1 MDAISVILVIISA
14 IIGIIIGFL
23 SGKKI
28 GKLTSDKECSTTQTK
43 LDIIEKELS
52 SLKNDYNLLQE
63 KNSAI
68 ISEKND
74 ILRNSEVL
82 QKEITLLKEQHNQ
95 ALNSQKQHYE
105 GAITEMQKRF
115 DETIEKVTSQVKEA
129 TNDMLKERQKEFA
142 ESSNQNLGLILNPL
156 KDSIN
161 EMKMA
166 MDASKTAQTQI
177 SSEMKAHMEHM
188 LKQSLETQKSAEELT
203 KVFKHGTKIQGDWGE
218 TVLDELLQSQ
228 GLTKGIHYD
237 VQAVIKDADGNLV
250 RNENG
255 AIMRPDVILHLD
267 TKRELI
273 IDSKVS
279 MTAYID
285 YVNAEN
291 EDDRQKFLKAHID
304 SIQKHVKEL
313 AAKNYA
319 DYIKP
324 PKVKIDY
331 VIMFVPHSGALWTA
345 LNEQPDLWRKSMEQN
360 VYIADE
366 QTLYAALRIV
376 NMTWSQI
383 QQAQNHEKIFDL
395 ANEMLN
401 RLGQFYKEYQEIGKA
416 LDNAKAAYE
425 QGEKKI
431 TTGRQ
436 SITKTAQ
443 KLISLG
449 AKQSNKNPLPYISNN
464 EDINDLITT

>member
-28 GKLTSDKECSTTQTK
+28 GKLTSDKECSATQTK

-52 SLKNDYNLLQE
+52 SLKNDYTLLQE
-63 KNSAI
+63 KNNAL

-82 QKEITLLKEQHNQ
+82 QKEIILLKEQNTQ

-161 EMKMA
+161 EMKVA

-188 LKQSLETQKSAEELT
+188 LKQSLETQKSTEELT
-203 KVFKHGTKIQGDWGE
+203 KVFKHKTKIQGDWGE

-237 VQAVIKDADGNLV
+237 VQAVINSAN
-250 RNENG
+250 
-255 AIMRPDVILHLD
+255 MRPDIILHLD

-291 EDDRQKFLKAHID
+291 EDDRQKFLKAHIE
-304 SIQKHVKEL
+304 SIQRHVKEL

-319 DYIKP
+319 NYIKP

-331 VIMFVPHSGALWTA
+331 VIMFVPHSSALWTA
-345 LNEQPDLWRKSMEQN
+345 LNAQPDLWRKSMEQN

-376 NMTWSQI
+376 NITWSQI
-383 QQAQNHEKIFDL
+383 QQAQNHEKVFDL

-416 LDNAKAAYE
+416 LENAKTAYE
-425 QGEKKI
+425 KGKKKI
-431 TTGRQ
+431 TDGGQ
-436 SITKTAQ
+436 SINTTAKQ
-443 KLISLG
+443 LISLG

-464 EDINDLITT
+464 EDINDLPTT

>member
-1 MDAISVILVIISA
+1 MDALSVILVIISA

-156 KDSIN
+156 KESIN
-161 EMKMA
+161 EMKVA

-416 LDNAKAAYE
+416 LDNAKAAYD

>member
-1 MDAISVILVIISA
+1 M
-14 IIGIIIGFL
+14 
-23 SGKKI
+23 
-28 GKLTSDKECSTTQTK
+28 
-43 LDIIEKELS
+43 
-52 SLKNDYNLLQE
+52 
-63 KNSAI
+63 
-68 ISEKND
+68 
-74 ILRNSEVL
+74 L
-82 QKEITLLKEQHNQ
+82 QKEITLLKEQNTQ

-156 KDSIN
+156 KESIN
-161 EMKMA
+161 EMKVA

-237 VQAVIKDADGNLV
+237 VQAVIKDADGNVV

-279 MTAYID
+279 ITAYID
-285 YVNAEN
+285 YVNAKN
-291 EDDRQKFLKAHID
+291 KNNRQKYHKAHID

-383 QQAQNHEKIFDL
+383 QQAENHEKIFDL

-416 LDNAKAAYE
+416 LENAKAAYE

>member
-1 MDAISVILVIISA
+1 MDTISVILVITGA

-82 QKEITLLKEQHNQ
+82 QKEITLLKEQNTQ

-105 GAITEMQKRF
+105 GAIIEMQKRF

-156 KDSIN
+156 KDSIK

-166 MDASKTAQTQI
+166 MDASKTAQIQI

-401 RLGQFYKEYQEIGKA
+401 RLGQFHKEYQEIGKA
-416 LDNAKAAYE
+416 LENAKAAYE

-449 AKQSNKNPLPYISNN
+449 AKQSNINPLPYISNN